1 MWTIDE
7 MARKNAAAG
16 GYWFTPGATQFFKTK
31 YHVVAQ
37 GPGGVFFV
45 TSEQPPQGVRRWSL
59 RQWNPET
66 CTVSTVGEF
75 MQYRTLGAA
84 EDAAEEASRYPIVA
98 NGREE

>member
-16 GYWFTPGATQFFKTK
+16 GYWFTPGTTAFFKTQ

-45 TSEQPPQGVRRWSL
+45 TSEQPPRGPRRWSL
-59 RQWNPET
+59 RQWDPQT

-75 MQYRTLGAA
+75 MRYRTLGAA
-84 EDAAEEASRYPIVA
+84 EDAAEEASRSPRVA
-98 NGREE
+98 DGQEE